1 MPITV
6 RHGDVAQ
13 VGKLAVTAGRAQG
26 QAIQAARRASLSQ
39 ASAAMRERRLET
51 TQRITASNRQ
61 YALQQAAAVQMAKK
75 LPTDSEF
82 VSRRRDL
89 LTAVTEAEKSG
100 IYPPE
105 QIQQMRI
112 LASLNDEAKV
122 KSLLAKLPTVSSA
135 AQELKRQRKAFG
147 ELTQER
153 LGGLNQELGEV
164 ESQLRERYVPGMWDF
179 LRDRPDLIEPKFS
192 KLLARQK
199 ELRTEIGVT
208 TERSTQTD
216 TMLRLGMTIP
226 EQMQIEA
233 KQDAARQKA
242 DEKGFDR
249 EMDLREQR
257 GKLSDI
263 DDLAIDTIRDEE
275 RDLRRPVHAEM
286 ARLRKELGKFEDE
299 SDKEFTERSQGIQ
312 NQLQTFTLQLVESHA
327 REKKRLGIFLTS
339 RSATPTGAYP
349 REVKDAQGVRW
360 VYIGQH
366 ENGEP
371 NYEEVAE

>member
-39 ASAAMRERRLET
+39 ASAARRERRLET
-51 TQRITASNRQ
+51 TQRITASNRL
-61 YALQQAAAVQMAKK
+61 YGLQQAAAVQMAKK

-135 AQELKRQRKAFG
+135 AQELGRQRRAFDD
-147 ELTQER
+147 LTQAR

-192 KLLARQK
+192 KLLARQQ
-199 ELRTEIGVT
+199 ELQREIGVT
-208 TERSTQTD
+208 TERAAQTK
-216 TMLRLGMTIP
+216 TMLDLGISIP
-226 EQMQIEA
+226 EQMQLEQEA
-233 KQDAARQKA
+233 DAARQKA
-242 DEKGFDR
+242 DEKGLDR
-249 EMDLREQR
+249 AIDLREQQ
-257 GKLSDI
+257 GELSDI
-263 DDLAIDTIRDEE
+263 DNLAIDTIRDEE
-275 RDLRRPVHAEM
+275 TDIRKPIHSEM
-286 ARLRKELGKFEDE
+286 ARLRRDLGVKYEKENDRDGAERDE
-299 SDKEFTERSQGIQ
+299 RLQA
-312 NQLQTFTLQLVESHA
+312 QLQTLGGQIIESHA
-327 REKKRLGIFLTS
+327 REKKRLGTFLSS
-339 RSATPTGAYP
+339 RSTTPTGAYP
-349 REVKDAQGVRW
+349 REVRDAQGTRW

-371 NYEEVAE
+371 NYEVAE